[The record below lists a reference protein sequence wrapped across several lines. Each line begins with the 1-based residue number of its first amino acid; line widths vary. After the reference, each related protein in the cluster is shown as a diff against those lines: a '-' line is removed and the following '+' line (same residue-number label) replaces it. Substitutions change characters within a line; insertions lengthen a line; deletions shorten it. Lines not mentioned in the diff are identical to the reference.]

1 MAVTQDVRNKVVVRK
16 LPPGIS
22 QEEVQAAID
31 VVCQGK
37 YDWFTFVPGKVS
49 LKRIKHSRA
58 YLNFLDASEVL
69 RFKSQFA
76 GHAFVNKKGAQ
87 YRCLVEYAPYQR
99 IPREK
104 AKEDP
109 REGTYE
115 NDADFIAFKQQ
126 IEGDPEL
133 LPSAEVQLDL
143 KEQAKKALAEA
154 VSKPKVTPLMQ
165 FLHDKHSLKPEK
177 KTIVVP
183 VKKKP
188 GKTGADLD
196 LPPHMLN
203 KQGAPPQAASSKP
216 PLSHQSNSSVSGKA
230 TVLPIPMTAQ
240 TQASPG
246 GKVKKT
252 HDQFPGK
259 ARARATE
266 EESSVSSRAS
276 TPSGK
281 GKQHSQDSGGVN
293 GRSEPPLLSSPS
305 SARKVVPIKLD
316 RAPRQSEHQPK
327 ISRQPG
333 DAAQHAA
340 ASNDP
345 QVWYEQWD
353 PDKTGR
359 KVRPGFQTWT
369 PRRGGRGDE
378 AGGDEAGPP
387 GPPALSAAR
396 AAAAAALRAHDKATG
411 KQAQPQAQLGSA
423 SLPSMASQGSWEPR
437 GPPQPAK
444 SGWDDDEEA
453 APQMPA
459 HLTANPGRGRASS
472 LRGRAALGSVPH
484 DNHTLP
490 DTWGTEPNGS
500 HEEQDGWGDP
510 VSVSTSAIQAAPA
523 GRQGDSRAR
532 GRGRVRGRG
541 ARGGYPDQSMSATDS
556 MSQPPGNFRMSSTRP
571 AVEAAPARTFMI
583 KKRPQAAAEE
593 DP

>member
-16 LPPGIS
+16 LPPAIA

-58 YLNFLDASEVL
+58 YLNFLDASEVF

-126 IEGDPEL
+126 MEGDPEL

-143 KEQAKKALAEA
+143 KEQAKKAMAEA
-154 VSKPKVTPLMQ
+154 APKLKVTPLMQ

-177 KTIVVP
+177 KTVVVP
-183 VKKKP
+183 VKKKT

-203 KQGAPPQAASSKP
+203 KQAAPSQAASSKP
-216 PLSHQSNSSVSGKA
+216 PLSHQSSTSASGKA
-230 TVLPIPMTAQ
+230 TVLPIPMTPQ
-240 TQASPG
+240 TQPSPG
-246 GKVKKT
+246 SKVKKT
-252 HDQFPGK
+252 HDQSPGK
-259 ARARATE
+259 GRARPPE
-266 EESSVSSRAS
+266 EESPVSSRAS

-281 GKQHSQDSGGVN
+281 GKQRSQDSGVFN
-293 GRSEPPLLSSPS
+293 GRPEPPLLSSPS

-316 RAPRQSEHQPK
+316 RAPRQSEHQPRT
-327 ISRQPG
+327 SRQAG

-340 ASNDP
+340 ASSEA
-345 QVWYEQWD
+345 QD

-411 KQAQPQAQLGSA
+411 KQAQPQSQLGSA
-423 SLPSMASQGSWEPR
+423 SFPSMASQGSWEAR
-437 GPPQPAK
+437 GVSQPAR
-444 SGWDDDEEA
+444 SGWDDDEA

-459 HLTANPGRGRASS
+459 HSTVNPGRGKGRASS
-472 LRGRAALGSVPH
+472 SRGRAASGPMPH
-484 DNHTLP
+484 DTHILP
-490 DTWGTEPNGS
+490 DTWGAEPNNS

-510 VSVSTSAIQAAPA
+510 VSASTSATQAAPA

-541 ARGGYPDQSMSATDS
+541 GRGGYPDQSMSATDS
-556 MSQPPGNFRMSSTRP
+556 MSPPPGNFRMPMQP
-571 AVEAAPARTFMI
+571 AAEAAPARTFII
-583 KKRPQAAAEE
+583 KKRPQAAAEQ